1 MIKAMIPSRRKFLKA
16 TGLGAMLSVL
26 AGRGAFALTNAAGK
40 QHAFDAR
47 PDLEQIAALL
57 AAKDKPVI
65 WLFTGD
71 SITHGAKHTKGYRSY
86 PEIFGERVRWEL
98 KRMRDVVINTGISG
112 NTTRNILDDFDWRI
126 TQFRP
131 AVVSLMLGTN
141 DCIRKGITAEVF
153 EQNLHAI
160 VTKIRESGAVP
171 VLHTPNILIPEKA
184 PDRGA
189 TLPLYVSVIRKVAQ
203 NANVILVDNYQ
214 HWEDSMKNGIPV
226 YRQWLNDPIHPG
238 ETGHQEIAR
247 LTFKT
252 LSIFDANE
260 PTCGGAYFEGEH

>member
-1 MIKAMIPSRRKFLKA
+1 MSSRRKFLKVS
-16 TGLGAMLSVL
+16 GLGTALSLFIGNQKAVS
-26 AGRGAFALTNAAGK
+26 ATIA
-40 QHAFDAR
+40 DAT
-47 PDLEQIAALL
+47 PDLEKIKVLL

-86 PEIFGERVRWEL
+86 PEVFGERIRWEMQ
-98 KRMRDVVINTGISG
+98 RMRDVVINTGISG
-112 NTTRNILDDFDWRI
+112 NTTNNILADFEWRI
-126 TQFRP
+126 TQFKP

-141 DCIRKGITAEVF
+141 DCIRKGITTEVF
-153 EQNLHAI
+153 EQNLETI

-171 VLHTPNILIPEKA
+171 ILHTPNTLIPEKA

-189 TLPLYVSVIRKVAQ
+189 ALPLYVPIIRKVAESR
-203 NANVILVDNYQ
+203 NVVLVDNYQ
-214 HWEDSMKNGIPV
+214 YWEDAMKNGTPV

-247 LTFKT
+247 LLFKT
-252 LSIFDANE
+252 LSIFDAKE
-260 PTCGGAYFEGEH
+260 PTCGGEYYEGEH